1 MTELNERY
9 NSCRAKTADT
19 VAAAVKHKEDVCIS
33 SSLLTFL
40 HIGVTP
46 FVALFCGLLKLK

>member
-19 VAAAVKHKEDVCIS
+19 VAAAVKHKEDVRIS
-33 SSLLTFL
+33 SRLWTFL
-40 HIGVTP
+40 HVSMTP
-46 FVALFCGLLKLK
+46 FIANF